1 MSTMILEVN
10 NEQEQI
16 LEGLLKYMDV
26 SFQKVNNKEDF
37 WLKLSEEAKGRIQKG
52 LLNTDK
58 GEYSS
63 AKSFLENLLKK

>member
-52 LLNTDK
+52 LLNTDE

-63 AKSFLENLLKK
+63 AKSFLENLLEK

>member
-26 SFQKVNNKEDF
+26 AFQKVNNREDF
-37 WLKLSEEAKGRIQKG
+37 WLKLSYEAKGRIQKV

-58 GEYSS
+58 G
-63 AKSFLENLLKK
+63 

>member
-1 MSTMILEVN
+1 MSTMILDVN

-16 LEGLLKYMDV
+16 LDGLLKYMDV
-26 SFQKVNNKEDF
+26 SFQKINNRADF
-37 WLKLSEEAKGRIQKG
+37 WLKLSEETKSRIQKG

-63 AKSFLENLLKK
+63 AKCFLENLLEK